1 MWATAAHVDHNG
13 PAVEYLQG
21 QRPFSSG
28 PQLGVVGQF
37 GNHG

>member
-1 MWATAAHVDHNG
+1 
-13 PAVEYLQG
+13 VEYLQG